1 MGVPLLVLLISVVC
15 AMPARAQ
22 ASNDTW
28 EIGLGPHVARRD
40 DSTVHNGGGITI
52 ARQFQTAADELERFF
67 HPRAD
72 NPVQKGAR
80 DMVRIVRLFFA
91 DQRYIDEFALV
102 GR

>member
-1 MGVPLLVLLISVVC
+1 MHPKGTAELEASGRLSGSGVLGNTIGNPLE
-15 AMPARAQ
+15 
-22 ASNDTW
+22 T
-28 EIGLGPHVARRD
+28 
-40 DSTVHNGGGITI
+40 TI
-52 ARQFQTAADELERFF
+52 ALSHLIFEGTLDRYAGQFQTAADEFERFF